1 MSDRNFKA
9 FRSDAHS
16 SLHDVM
22 VCLSGGSWSERSK
35 GRAGTFMTLR
45 VSTGA
50 EDSDLIQKPKLS
62 FSKGPPGA
70 EGTPGDRG
78 DVVSDLQRSAGMR
91 G

>member
-1 MSDRNFKA
+1 
-9 FRSDAHS
+9 
-16 SLHDVM
+16 
-22 VCLSGGSWSERSK
+22 
-35 GRAGTFMTLR
+35 MTLR

-50 EDSDLIQKPKLS
+50 EDSDLIQKTKLS